1 MAGMSGSPVYLDGK
15 LAGAVAYSFP
25 LTTEPIAGIRPI
37 AEMLDTL
44 GGAAEPTPAT
54 ARAGLARI
62 PLGDGSSTER
72 SLLDPRFQLTPPGPR
87 PAGFEPR
94 LMPVATST
102 GLAGFSERTLE
113 IFGPQL
119 RSLGLQPM
127 QGISGRDGAA
137 SPGSPPP
144 LEPGSMI
151 SVALVRGDLDV
162 SASGTVTH
170 IDGDRIYAFGHRFL
184 SSGPTQMPL
193 MRSSVITVV
202 PNLSNSFK
210 IAGTGA
216 ALGAITEDRSTGVSG
231 KLGQQP
237 HMVPMRIG
245 VRSVPGRERRYDL
258 ELVDDRFLTPFLVQM
273 AVFSAI
279 DATEHQLGTASFRM
293 TGAVTFT
300 NDSAPPLRL
309 DNMFSGAS
317 NVLLEVATAAAVP
330 LAYLLQSGFEDLSI
344 RDVQLQIESTDD
356 EQRLDIDRAWV
367 SKTNVRAGDMVELA
381 VALRDSKG
389 AEIVKKT
396 EYRVP
401 AGIAPGPLEITISD
415 AGTLNSQEW
424 QMFANPRQAASS
436 AQLVEALNRL
446 RRNDRLY
453 VRLWRPSRG
462 FLLQTERLPEPPASV
477 AGLLSIPSKTGGEV
491 REEWQSTLA
500 EVEIDSLGSV
510 VNGQVNTRVTVV
522 E

>member
-1 MAGMSGSPVYLDGK
+1 
-15 LAGAVAYSFP
+15 
-25 LTTEPIAGIRPI
+25 
-37 AEMLDTL
+37 
-44 GGAAEPTPAT
+44 
-54 ARAGLARI
+54 
-62 PLGDGSSTER
+62 
-72 SLLDPRFQLTPPGPR
+72 
-87 PAGFEPR
+87 
-94 LMPVATST
+94 
-102 GLAGFSERTLE
+102 
-113 IFGPQL
+113 
-119 RSLGLQPM
+119 
-127 QGISGRDGAA
+127 
-137 SPGSPPP
+137 
-144 LEPGSMI
+144 
-151 SVALVRGDLDV
+151 
-162 SASGTVTH
+162 
-170 IDGDRIYAFGHRFL
+170 
-184 SSGPTQMPL
+184 
-193 MRSSVITVV
+193 
-202 PNLSNSFK
+202 
-210 IAGTGA
+210 
-216 ALGAITEDRSTGVSG
+216 
-231 KLGQQP
+231 
-237 HMVPMRIG
+237 
-245 VRSVPGRERRYDL
+245 
-258 ELVDDRFLTPFLVQM
+258 
-273 AVFSAI
+273 
-279 DATEHQLGTASFRM
+279 M

-300 NDSAPPLRL
+300 DESVPPLRL

-317 NVLLEVATAAAVP
+317 SVLLEVATAAAVP

-344 RDVQLQIESTDD
+344 REVQLDIESTND

-367 SKTNVRAGDMVELA
+367 SKTNVRAGDIVELA